1 MLSDVEQVETLGAIF
16 AAGLVSVELI
26 VFVMLRAAAPAF
38 SRKDVPAPFWAILLT
53 PAIAYAGLVADLA
66 LQGDVMALRV
76 SVPVP
81 LVCWTFAPAL
91 LLVASRRRAGE
102 R

>member
-26 VFVMLRAAAPAF
+26 VFVVLRAAVPALG
-38 SRKDVPAPFWAILLT
+38 RKDVPAPFWVILLA
-53 PAIAYAGLVADLA
+53 PAIAYVGLVADLVS
-66 LQGDVMALRV
+66 QGDVMALWV
-76 SVPVP
+76 FVPVP
-81 LVCWTFAPAL
+81 LAFWTLVLAGLF
-91 LLVASRRRAGE
+91 VASRRGAAG